1 MSRNRV
7 LAIVVLGVMA
17 GPVLAAVG
25 RGQEK
30 EPPLDPRIA
39 AYDKGPAK
47 IDVSKY
53 TKDMQDRYKVF
64 SVKCSKC
71 HTLARPINSDYVL
84 DDEWERYVKRM
95 MRNAGTFISADEGKL
110 IYEFLTYDSKIRK
123 KALYDKKLKESI
135 GRGGQAGPAS
145 GTR

>member
-1 MSRNRV
+1 MARTRTLTMV
-7 LAIVVLGVMA
+7 ALGALAGLA
-17 GPVLAAVG
+17 LAAAV
-25 RGQEK
+25 RAQEK

-53 TKDMQDRYKVF
+53 PKDIQDKYKLF

-84 DDEWERYVKRM
+84 EDEWERYVKRM
-95 MRNAGTFISADEGKL
+95 MRNAGTFISADDGKQ
-110 IYEFLTYDSKIRK
+110 IYEFLVYDSKIRK
-123 KALYDKKLKESI
+123 KALYDKKIKDI
-135 GRGGQAGPAS
+135 K
-145 GTR
+145 